1 MMARVFIGIGSN
13 EGDRLTNISR
23 AIQQLGSAPGVHVVQ
38 LATIYDTKPVG
49 GPPQPEFLNTVAELE
64 TLSSPQEL
72 LEIVK
77 RIEWQLGRVP
87 TTQRWGPR
95 VIDLDIL
102 LYDDRIIHEPNL
114 VIPHARLHERR
125 FVLEPL
131 AQLAPALTH
140 PILGQTIAQLLERL
154 PEPSLT

>member
-1 MMARVFIGIGSN
+1 MARVFIGIGSN
-13 EGDRLTNISR
+13 EGDRLVNISR
-23 AIQQLGSAPGVHVVQ
+23 AIQQLASSPDIHVVQ
-38 LATIYDTKPVG
+38 LATIYETKPVG
-49 GPPQPEFLNTVAELE
+49 GLPQPEFLNTVVELE
-64 TLSSPQEL
+64 TSHGPHEL
-72 LEIVK
+72 LDIVK
-77 RIEWQLGRVP
+77 RIERQLGRVP
-87 TTQRWGPR
+87 TAQQWGPR

-102 LYDDRIIHEPNL
+102 LYGDRIMREPNL

-140 PILGQTIAQLLERL
+140 PVLGQTIAQLLNRL